1 MSTPATILVY
11 AETEPP
17 RLSYILHTLFGEW
30 YTYSYVITTDKTHF
44 ENWEGPGINYS
55 PAKVRKNEL
64 HIIPEGLLSESSI
77 RERKPVTAGSHTS
90 AILFPSTRQDDMGFD
105 IFSAA
110 FWLLSRMEEYLP
122 FQSDAHGR
130 FEARESIAHACNFL
144 SVPII
149 QYWMQELL
157 SKIKQRNSAFP
168 LHKPACH
175 ALTTIDVDQ
184 AYAFLNRGCFQ
195 QFKTVFNSLMLRKS
209 HLLRSQLKTVFLKRN
224 DPYDTY
230 NYLFHM
236 AEETKE
242 KILFFF
248 LLGGDSIYDKGVPA
262 PEALRALIR
271 RISSKHETGIH
282 PSYNTMQN
290 EALLKEEISRFKT
303 FSGFAAENARQHYIR
318 LSIPE
323 TYRHYANNNIAHDY
337 SMGYSTQPGFR
348 AGTALPF
355 NWFDLK
361 RNTVTPLQVHPFCY
375 MDVTLFEALKL
386 TADEARKMIRNLF
399 MEVKNCGGTFISI
412 WHNNTV
418 SGFGEWAS
426 WKEVF
431 EFSLQLSHSIDIE
444 K

>member
-1 MSTPATILVY
+1 MSTPVTILVY
-11 AETEPP
+11 AETEST
-17 RLSYILHTLFGEW
+17 RLSYILHTLFDEW
-30 YTYSYVITTDKTHF
+30 YAYSYAITTDKTHF
-44 ENWEGPGINYS
+44 EDWAGPCINYS
-55 PAKVRKNEL
+55 PVTLRKNEL

-77 RERKPVTAGSHTS
+77 RETKPATAGSHTS
-90 AILFPSTRQDDMGFD
+90 AILFPSTQQDDMGFD

-122 FQSDAHGR
+122 FQPDAHGR
-130 FEARESIAHACNFL
+130 FEARESMAHTCNFL
-144 SVPII
+144 SIPII
-149 QYWMQELL
+149 QYWMQKLIAN
-157 SKIKQRNSAFP
+157 IKQRNGAFP

-175 ALTTIDVDQ
+175 ARTTIDVDQ
-184 AYAFLNRGCFQ
+184 AYAFLNRGRFQ
-195 QFKTVFNSLMLRKS
+195 QLKTAANSLARGKLY
-209 HLLRSQLKTVFLKRN
+209 LLESQFKTVFLKRG

-236 AEETKE
+236 AEEAKE

-262 PEALRALIR
+262 PEALRALIG

-282 PSYNTMQN
+282 PSYNTMRN
-290 EALLKEEISRFKT
+290 EALLQEEIRRFRSL
-303 FSGFAAENARQHYIR
+303 SGSEVKNSRQHYIR

-323 TYRHYANNNIAHDY
+323 TYRNCVNNNIAHEY

-355 NWFDLK
+355 RWFDLK
-361 RNTVTPLQVHPFCY
+361 LNTVTALQVHPFCY

-386 TADEARKMIRNLF
+386 SADEACEMIRTLF

-426 WKEVF
+426 WKKIF